1 MKSLSKTNNKS
12 IKSFG
17 LTCLALSI
25 TLTPLQSV
33 NADSS
38 IQNNTIEP
46 RIVTGKVSNAND
58 WPWMAA
64 LLATHVKGP
73 MKSRQFCGGTLID
86 SQWVLTA
93 AHCVEAY
100 PNLEVVLGQN
110 DLTGTGGEVIPVT
123 NFIIHPDRNI
133 EAMTA
138 DLALLHLAWPSTVEP
153 VPLADSFNFDKMKG
167 EKALA
172 MGWGATF
179 QGLFGNINPVKLN
192 EVDLSIND
200 NAHCDELGMPEKTIC
215 LAVFE
220 KKTTCVGDSGGPLLI
235 RNPSSNKWEQI
246 GITSFGFKVCTDL
259 EAISVYTQV
268 DQYRD
273 FIDATLN
280 TETAEEFLANCINK
294 YPEFVGTVDG
304 YPFICAEGTRLC
316 QNTTGG
322 NKMNIK
328 QLSVFR
334 DNKQE
339 ILEYFIETPSDNQRN
354 SISFK
359 QVNYCQ

>member
-17 LTCLALSI
+17 LTCLALST
-25 TLTPLQSV
+25 TLMPLQQV
-33 NADSS
+33 NAGDS
-38 IQNNTIEP
+38 IQNNKIEP
-46 RIVTGKVSNAND
+46 RIIKGKVSNAND

-64 LLATHVKGP
+64 ILATHVKGP
-73 MKSRQFCGGTLID
+73 MQSRQFCGGTLID

-100 PNLEVVLGQN
+100 PNMEVVLGQN
-110 DLTGTGGEVIPVT
+110 NLTGTGGEVIPVT
-123 NFIIHPDRNI
+123 NFIIHPDRNA
-133 EAMTA
+133 EAMTT

-153 VPLADSFNFDKMKG
+153 VHYAESFDFDNMRG
-167 EKALA
+167 ETALA
-172 MGWGATF
+172 MGWGTTY
-179 QGLFGNINPVKLN
+179 QGLFGNTNPVKLN
-192 EVDLSIND
+192 EVDLLIND
-200 NAHCDELGMPEKTIC
+200 NAYCNILGVPEKTIC
-215 LAVFE
+215 LAVVE

-235 RNPSSNKWEQI
+235 MNPSSKQWEQI
-246 GITSFGFKVCTDL
+246 GITSFGFKDCTEL
-259 EAISVYTQV
+259 GAINVYTQV
-268 DQYRD
+268 DQYKD
-273 FIDATLN
+273 FIYATLN

-294 YPEFVGTVDG
+294 YPEFVGKEEG
-304 YPFICAEGTRLC
+304 YPFICAEGTRIC

-322 NKMNIK
+322 NAMNIK

-339 ILEYFIETPSDNQRN
+339 ILEYFIKAPSGNQRN
-354 SISFK
+354 SISFE